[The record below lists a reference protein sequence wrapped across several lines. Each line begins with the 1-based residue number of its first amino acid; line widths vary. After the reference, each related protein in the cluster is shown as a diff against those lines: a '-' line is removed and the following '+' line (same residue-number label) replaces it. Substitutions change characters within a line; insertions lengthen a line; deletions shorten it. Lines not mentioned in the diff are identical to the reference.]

1 MGQERV
7 HQIVSRRPKGYLVIA
22 DFGGGLLVTVSDGK
36 DTDTLIPLMR
46 SITQLV
52 AQ

>member
-7 HQIVSRRPKGYLVIA
+7 YQIVARTLKGYVVIA

-36 DTDTLIPLMR
+36 DTDALIPLMR
-46 SITQLV
+46 AITQLV